1 MSYDPEDPRLTAY
14 ALGELDPDDAK
25 SEADRAAIEALLAD
39 SPEARRAVDEVRAT
53 ARLLADRL
61 RDEAGPGLSVGHRD
75 AIEGEL
81 AVIPSPS
88 PVHSRTRWIP
98 YAVAAGF
105 LAALIG
111 STAWLALPDKPIGVA
126 IRDEASAPTGT
137 YASEPSAEA
146 TRARDLGTTNVMTRS
161 VAPPSNAPQLPVIAQ
176 DRANLE
182 AGAAAKPSA
191 ATWELEQLAERGE
204 PRAAKPNYVGK
215 EEGRSTQPPTKS
227 GPAPQIAGG
236 GLGSS
241 RPSVTTFNGASK
253 STFIVGVD
261 GLANQSDA
269 TRSQINP
276 DRDPSLGN
284 REPVTVGRFSPGDT
298 GNFINDVRQDGASTT
313 NHSRAGAMLFM
324 ETQVQAGQP
333 GQGQSGQQGQ
343 QAQGQ
348 PGQPQQAQV
357 ALGLDVQTPKSKA
370 RMPAE
375 KPVTAVLNYGE
386 VSVPYQPPSPAA
398 PEPPAQDAPNTEAY
412 SRIVD
417 NPFVPVTPQDTMS
430 TFSIDVD
437 TASYAN
443 VRRFLTANQR
453 PPADAVRIEEL
464 VNYFAYDDPAPT
476 GDDPFSINLEVARC
490 PWDREHRLVRIGLK
504 GKPIDLDHRP
514 SSNLVFL
521 LDVSGSMNQPNKLPL
536 VKEALRMLVDQLG
549 ENDRVA
555 LVVYAGAS
563 GLVLPSTS
571 CSQKAEVLSALDQLQ
586 PGGSTNGAAGI
597 ELAYQQA
604 VSNLIKGG
612 TNRVI
617 LCTDGD
623 FNVGVSDDGSLTR
636 LIEEKAKS
644 GVFLSVL
651 GFGKGNLKDSKME
664 VLADKGNG
672 NYAYIDSRDEARKV
686 LVEELGGTLLTIAK
700 DVKIQVDFNP
710 ARVAAYRLIGYE
722 NRLLRN
728 QDFADDT
735 KDAGEIGAGHSVTA
749 LYEIVPAGAPVEAAA
764 TEPSKYVQP
773 AGLTDAAKEGAEIMT
788 VRLRHKEPEGDTS
801 RLIERS
807 ASDAALPYENASANF
822 KWAAAVASFGMILRD
837 SPHKGNATLAGVAE
851 LAAEAVEPDP
861 SGRRHEFLDLV
872 HRARVIRGETGVRD
886 FNGR

>member
-14 ALGELDPDDAK
+14 ALGELDHDDAE
-25 SEADRAAIEALLAD
+25 SEADRAAIEAMLAD
-39 SPEARRAVDEVRAT
+39 SPDARRAIDEVRAT
-53 ARLLADRL
+53 ARLLTDRL
-61 RDEAGPGLSVGHRD
+61 HQESGPGLSEGHRD

-81 AVIPSPS
+81 TVTPKPG
-88 PVHSRTRWIP
+88 PRQSRTRWIP
-98 YAVAAGF
+98 YAVAAS
-105 LAALIG
+105 LLVALVG
-111 STAWLALPDKPIGVA
+111 TTVWLASPGQPIDLA
-126 IRDEASAPTGT
+126 FRDEASAPTAT
-137 YASEPSAEA
+137 AASEPTAEA
-146 TRARDLGTTNVMTRS
+146 ARDLGATDTVRQANQTTS
-161 VAPPSNAPQLPVIAQ
+161 AGKDFPVIVQ
-176 DRANLE
+176 ERENLE
-182 AGAAAKPSA
+182 TIADAGLKPSA
-191 ATWELEQLAERGE
+191 SAPATRGLQ
-204 PRAAKPNYVGK
+204 A
-215 EEGRSTQPPTKS
+215 GRLSES
-227 GPAPQIAGG
+227 LSRSDAPAGG
-236 GLGSS
+236 GYGSS
-241 RPSVTTFNGASK
+241 RPSITTLNGPARTSSGGVGGIADSK
-253 STFIVGVD
+253 
-261 GLANQSDA
+261 AQADA
-269 TRSQINP
+269 MRFQNNP
-276 DRDPSLGN
+276 YRDHSLGN
-284 REPVTVGRFSPGDT
+284 RQPVTVGRFSPGDT
-298 GNFINDVRQDGASTT
+298 GNFSNDLLQDGASTT
-313 NHSRAGAMLFM
+313 NIGRGGALALQ
-324 ETQVQAGQP
+324 EAQAPAGQQ

-348 PGQPQQAQV
+348 PGQPQQAQI
-357 ALGLDVQTPKSKA
+357 ALKLDVQTPKLKA
-370 RMPAE
+370 LMPAE
-375 KPVTAVLNYGE
+375 KPVTANLNYGV
-386 VSVPYQPPSPAA
+386 VSVPYQPPAAPA
-398 PEPPAQDAPNTEAY
+398 PEPPVQDAPNTEAY
-412 SRIVD
+412 SRIND
-417 NPFVPVTPQDTMS
+417 NPFVPVTPQETMS

-453 PPADAVRIEEL
+453 PPADAIRIEEL

-521 LDVSGSMNQPNKLPL
+521 LDVSGSMNEPNKLPL

-571 CSQKAEVLSALDQLQ
+571 CAQKAEVLSAFDQLQ